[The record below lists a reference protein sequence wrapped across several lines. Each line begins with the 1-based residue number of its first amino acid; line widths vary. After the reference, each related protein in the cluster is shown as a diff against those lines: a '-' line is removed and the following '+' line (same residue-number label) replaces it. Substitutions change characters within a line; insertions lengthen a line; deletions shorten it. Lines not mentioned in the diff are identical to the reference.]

1 MSPPTKPATR
11 RSPRTAAASNPTVA
25 TICGVLE
32 QIAPTRMAQSW
43 DNVGLLAGNLSAHVG
58 RLMLC
63 IDLMPAVV
71 TETIRKRCELVVA
84 YHPPI
89 FKPIDRLVAPSDK
102 MEAGVLRCVSRGVAV
117 YSPHTALDTAKGGA
131 NDVLA
136 RLSDVINPKP
146 LQRDI
151 VESGESKI
159 VVQVAPELVNE
170 VSHAMFRAGAGRGP
184 EQTARSFR
192 VPGSGTTQ
200 ASSTVRGSYQKAP
213 IERSNE
219 YRIEMTCPRHAL
231 AQVVDAIHQA
241 HRQQVPRF
249 VVQPLA
255 RVEQLGIGRIGPL
268 KQPIS
273 LLKLTRKLKRRTGA
287 SCVSIV
293 GDPERTLRRAI
304 IVVGAAGSLPFSTK
318 LTRNDVIITGE
329 IRHHDALQIQRVGCS
344 AIALSHWSS
353 ERPALAALAV
363 KLKTSLPNVR
373 VLLSERDS
381 EPFTRV

>member
-1 MSPPTKPATR
+1 MSPPSKTTTP
-11 RSPRTAAASNPTVA
+11 RSKRASNPTVA
-25 TICGVLE
+25 VLRKLLE
-32 QIAPTRMAQSW
+32 EIAPTRLAQPW
-43 DNVGLLAGNLSAHVG
+43 DNVGLLAGDLKARVG
-58 RLMLC
+58 RVMLC

-71 TETIRKRCELVVA
+71 SETIRKRCELVVA

-89 FKPIDRLVAPSDK
+89 FKPIDRLVAPGDH
-102 MEAGVLRCVSRGVAV
+102 MEAGVLRCVARGVAV
-117 YSPHTALDTAKGGA
+117 YSPHTAFDTVKGGT

-136 RLSDVINPKP
+136 RLSDVINPQP
-146 LQRDI
+146 LQREI
-151 VESGESKI
+151 VDSGECKI
-159 VVQVAPELVNE
+159 VVQVAPELVSD
-170 VSHAMFRAGAGRGP
+170 VSHAMFRAGAGRGAD
-184 EQTARSFR
+184 EVARSFR

-200 ASSTVRGSYQKAP
+200 AAGTIRGSFQKGP

-219 YRIEMTCPRHAL
+219 YRIEMTCPRRAL

-241 HRQQVPRF
+241 HPQQTPRF

-255 RVEQLGIGRIGPL
+255 RVEQLGIGRIGL
-268 KQPIS
+268 LRQSVS
-273 LLKLTRKLKRRTGA
+273 LLQLSRKLKRRTGA
-287 SCVSIV
+287 SCVSMV
-293 GDPERTLRRAI
+293 GDPERELRRAI

-318 LTRNDVIITGE
+318 LNRHDVIITGE
-329 IRHHDALQIQRVGCS
+329 IRHHDALQVQRVGCN

-363 KLKTSLPNVR
+363 KLKTALPAVK